1 MKIIVPMAGMGKRLR
16 PHTLLTPK
24 PLFPIAGKPIA
35 QRLVE
40 DLARLS
46 EGKVD
51 EIVFVVGRFGAEA
64 ERQLVE
70 VAEGLGAKG
79 TIAYQDE
86 ALGTAHAVF
95 CAKEAMDGPV
105 IIAFADTIFRAG
117 FSIDDKADGVIWVRK
132 VEDPRRYGVVTLDE
146 AGAISGMV
154 EKPEQ
159 FVSDLAII
167 GIYYVKDGPGL
178 REEIQRLIDGNIKSK
193 GEFQL
198 TDALDNLRA
207 KGARFLPGEVDEWLD
222 CGNKELLLN
231 ANRCILDE
239 QNGQS
244 VIADD
249 AEIESAT
256 LVPPCYVGAGAKIKD
271 SVVGPHA
278 SIGERSVVEASVV
291 RGSIV
296 RNDARLSG
304 VYLEDSIVGNFAKLE
319 RPART
324 VSLGDYSTE

>member
-24 PLFPIAGKPIA
+24 PLFPIAGKPIV

-40 DLARLS
+40 DIARLHD
-46 EGKVD
+46 GKID
-51 EIVFVVGRFGAEA
+51 EIAFVTGQFGAET
-64 ERQLVE
+64 ERQLE
-70 VAEGLGAKG
+70 DVAAGLGAKG
-79 TIAYQDE
+79 TIAYQEE

-117 FSIDDKADGVIWVRK
+117 FSIDESADGVIWVRK

-146 AGAISGMV
+146 AGTISGMV
-154 EKPEQ
+154 EKPET

-178 REEIQRLIDGNIKSK
+178 RGEIQRLLDNNIKSK

-198 TDALDNLRA
+198 TDALENLRE

-222 CGNKELLLN
+222 CGNKDLLLN
-231 ANRCILDE
+231 ANRRILEE
-239 QNGQS
+239 QS
-244 VIADD
+244 DAPVVAPD
-249 AEIESAT
+249 AEIENAT
-256 LVPPCYVGAGAKIKD
+256 LLPPCYVGAGAKIKH

-278 SIGERSVVEASVV
+278 SIGARTTVEHSVV
-291 RGSIV
+291 RGSII
-296 RNDARLSG
+296 RNDAALYG
-304 VYLEDSIVGNFAKLE
+304 VFLEDSIVGNFAKME
-319 RPART
+319 RPAQS